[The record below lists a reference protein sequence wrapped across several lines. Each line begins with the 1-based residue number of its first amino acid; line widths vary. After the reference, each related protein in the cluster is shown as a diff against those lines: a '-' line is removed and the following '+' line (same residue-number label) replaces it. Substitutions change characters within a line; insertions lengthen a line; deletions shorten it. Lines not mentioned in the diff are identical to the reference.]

1 MVNKI
6 KAHCGIILIAIT
18 GFVLRLYMAAL
29 DPFLHD
35 WDEKY
40 HALVAKNMMLHPFKP
55 MLYTHQYFSTDLY
68 NWTYNHIWLHKQP
81 FFLWQ
86 MAMSMKIF
94 GVSELSVRL
103 PSVVMGT
110 LMIVLVY
117 RISLLVTSNKMAA
130 LLSAILLCFNNYY
143 LNLISG
149 REGMDHNDI
158 AFGFYVLASFWALA
172 EYLNKPTWK
181 WVVMVGLFAGCAVL
195 NKWLT
200 GLIVFAPWGILSIKD
215 FTESKRIKSVFPIT
229 AAFATCCIVFAP
241 WQFYILSTFPDI
253 AKYEYA
259 FNAKHIGE
267 VIDGHGGD
275 IWTYLNFFPSYFG
288 WHINF
293 LIPFGFILLILS
305 NSIPFKYKIL
315 LSVAPI
321 VVFSFFSFIVQT
333 KMQGYFFMIAPLCFV
348 LMGLGLNKVVDL
360 SGSYKNWAALI
371 LLPVCI
377 YLSLNLHQINNYTN
391 DKNYRQSKIYNTNI
405 YKSLDALLPENIN
418 VVINSNPFEHVDIM
432 FYSNRIEA
440 YHLDISEKEFKIFA
454 RSNLP
459 IAAFESREGH
469 VLPDYILQYK
479 HLHIIKAALK

>member
-1 MVNKI
+1 MVKKI
-6 KAHCGIILIAIT
+6 KTHLEIIFIAIT
-18 GFVLRLYMAAL
+18 GFVLRLYMANV

-81 FFLWQ
+81 LFLWQ
-86 MAMSMKIF
+86 MALSMKIF
-94 GVSELSVRL
+94 GVSELAVRL

-117 RISLLVTSNKMAA
+117 RISLLTTSNKMAA
-130 LLSAILLCFNNYY
+130 IISAILICFNNYY

-158 AFGFYVLASFWALA
+158 AFGFYVLLSFWALA

-181 WVVMVGLFAGCAVL
+181 WVVMVGLFAGCAIL

-200 GLIVFAPWGILSIKD
+200 GLIIFAPWGILSIKD
-215 FTESKRIKSVFPIT
+215 LIDSKKIKSIFPIT
-229 AAFATCCIVFAP
+229 AAFLICCIVFAP
-241 WQFYILSTFPDI
+241 WQLYILSAFPNI
-253 AKYEYA
+253 AKHEYT

-275 IWTYLNFFPSYFG
+275 IWTYLNFFPHYFG
-288 WHINF
+288 WHINY
-293 LIPFGFILLILS
+293 LVPFGFILLVLS
-305 NSIPFKYKIL
+305 KSIHFKYKIL
-315 LSVAPI
+315 IGIAPI
-321 VVFSFFSFIVQT
+321 IIFSFFSFVVQT

-348 LMGLGLNKVVDL
+348 LMGLGFYKVVDVF
-360 SGSYKNWAALI
+360 GRFKKWI
-371 LLPVCI
+371 VLLLVPICI
-377 YLSLNLHQINNYTN
+377 YFSLNRQQINNYTN
-391 DKNYRQSKIYNTNI
+391 DKNYRQSKIHNTNL
-405 YKSLDALLPENIN
+405 YKSLDALLPENIKI
-418 VVINSNPFEHVDIM
+418 VINSNPFEHVDIM

-440 YHLDISEKEFKIFA
+440 YHLDISEKDFKIF
-454 RSNLP
+454 SLNNLP
-459 IAAFESREGH
+459 IASFESREEH
-469 VLPDYILQYK
+469 LLPNYILQYK
-479 HLHIIKAALK
+479 QLHIIKAKLK